1 MGPIRQVFIYP
12 STELLPFIIAML
24 ELDNY
29 LFHPVEKMECTYV
42 KENLLEARNNIL
54 YPELV
59 KMFKH
64 LLSIET
70 ISALRLQ
77 ALHSNQK
84 GYSDD
89 DFFRDLYK
97 GLFNDFDPSAAV
109 SFSNLLYRL
118 CNSSFK
124 RFVVLLCFAFSCMI
138 SNHASRHINWI
149 SICS

>member
-1 MGPIRQVFIYP
+1 
-12 STELLPFIIAML
+12 
-24 ELDNY
+24 
-29 LFHPVEKMECTYV
+29 MECTYV

-84 GYSDD
+84 DIVMTISSGICI
-89 DFFRDLYK
+89 K
-97 GLFNDFDPSAAV
+97 GCLMILIRR
-109 SFSNLLYRL
+109 LL
-118 CNSSFK
+118 
-124 RFVVLLCFAFSCMI
+124 
-138 SNHASRHINWI
+138 
-149 SICS
+149 